1 MFCKLEYSF
10 LSQFSMQ
17 FFYTI
22 MPRKIWLSTFQA
34 KNKAKK
40 EKPGFAFFFYRAKDV
55 SCNLREML
63 NLSL

>member
-1 MFCKLEYSF
+1 MFCKLENNF
-10 LSQFSMQ
+10 LSQFTMQ
-17 FFYTI
+17 FVYTI

-40 EKPGFAFFFYRAKDV
+40 GKTWLCIFFYRAKDV